1 MLCLFIAEFI
11 EILYIVKAGQN
22 QENKMWFLEK
32 ETLSFVS
39 WGINLVR
46 MQTTGIIHLINKYLS
61 TDYVPGISDVMVSKS
76 SFQEAHSLGKKKD
89 K

>member
-1 MLCLFIAEFI
+1 MNIHRNIIYC
-11 EILYIVKAGQN
+11 QSWSN

-76 SFQEAHSLGKKKD
+76 SFQEAHSLGRRKTNKPL
-89 K
+89 